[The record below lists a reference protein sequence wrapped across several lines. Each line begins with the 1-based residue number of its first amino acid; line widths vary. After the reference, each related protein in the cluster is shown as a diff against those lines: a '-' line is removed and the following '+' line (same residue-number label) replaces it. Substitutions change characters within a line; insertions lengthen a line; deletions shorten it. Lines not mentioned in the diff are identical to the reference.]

1 MKQEAGEEKAV
12 LHIESSVR
20 SDTGKYTI
28 TAKNEFGEDSGDIS
42 VVVVDKPSPPTDL
55 VVTEMFAD
63 HCVLMWNAP
72 MDDGGDELT
81 GYVIEWKEDVVDVW
95 QMLPD
100 IVSAKSCTV
109 RPLEKGKKY
118 KFRVSARNIYGVSN
132 PVETDKSVLACGT
145 HVCSSLIEIDAMM
158 KGGVD

>member
-1 MKQEAGEEKAV
+1 VQIKHEAGEVKAV
-12 LHIESSVR
+12 LRIESSVR

-42 VVVVDKPSPPTDL
+42 MIVVDRPSPPTDL

-63 HCVLMWNAP
+63 RCVLMWKAP
-72 MDDGGDELT
+72 ADDGGAELT
-81 GYVIEWKEDVVDVW
+81 GYVIEWKEDDDDVW

-100 IVSAKSCTV
+100 MVTGKSFTV

-118 KFRVSARNIYGVSN
+118 KFRVSARNGYAVSN

-145 HVCSSLIEIDAMM
+145 HVRCVIDR
-158 KGGVD
+158 D

>member
-1 MKQEAGEEKAV
+1 VQIKQEAGEEKAV
-12 LHIESSVR
+12 LRIESSVR
-20 SDTGKYTI
+20 SDSGKYTI
-28 TAKNEFGEDSGDIS
+28 TAMNKFGEDSGDIN
-42 VVVVDKPSPPTDL
+42 VVVVDKPSPPTNL

-63 HCVLMWNAP
+63 HCVLMWKAP

-95 QMLPD
+95 QMLSD
-100 IVSAKSCTV
+100 IVSVKSCTA

-118 KFRVSARNIYGVSN
+118 KFRVSARSMYGDSS

-145 HVCSSLIEIDAMM
+145 YVCSVSDR
-158 KGGVD
+158 D

>member
-1 MKQEAGEEKAV
+1 MQVKQEAGEEKAV

-28 TAKNEFGEDSGDIS
+28 TAKNKFGEDSGDIN
-42 VVVVDKPSPPTDL
+42 VVVVDKPSPPTNL
-55 VVTEMFAD
+55 VVMEMFAD

-81 GYVIEWKEDVVDVW
+81 GYMIEWKEDDDDVW

-118 KFRVSARNIYGVSN
+118 KFRVSAGNIYGVSN
-132 PVETDKSVLACGT
+132 PAETDKSVLACGT
-145 HVCSSLIEIDAMM
+145 YVCSVIDR
-158 KGGVD
+158 D